1 MEELIYNKIKNLY
14 YVSMTNQHGGIHH
27 MTKKTIVDVIKYTL
41 PVKSRVAL
49 VIAFTLSLLSAA
61 IGLISPLIVKE
72 FVDQFS
78 NQVLDWTLIALVV
91 GLLITDSVSSTVAS
105 SIIKFTE
112 QKVVYLLREILWSK
126 ILKLPVS
133 YFQKNKS
140 ESLVSRLTEDATLI
154 SSILTKDLIDFV
166 MAIIS
171 VIGAIIVL
179 MFTDFWLTILVI
191 VLVPLTFVLVIPLFK
206 RIELIHY
213 TRQEKLSEVTVFSSQ
228 ILRNFKI
235 VKAYG
240 REEDEQ
246 AKGKNFFSSMYQL
259 SIKEAIIDSVI
270 YPLLSVIGFVIV
282 VIVVGFGFWRLGSGD
297 LTMGT
302 LVAFV
307 LYLFQ
312 VIVHVA
318 GIGMNIGSYHEAK
331 GSLKQ
336 VFGILMEKEE
346 ESKTAKDSKM
356 EFPFNEIKLENVH
369 FSYDKKEN
377 VIANLSLH
385 VCRGEV
391 LALIGESGAGKST
404 IINLLER
411 FYEPDSGN
419 MLIDNISYKN
429 IPPQIWRKGFSLVS
443 QDTSLFDGTI
453 KDNIKYANPNA
464 TDDEVIFAA
473 KQASAHEFIMKL
485 EEGYDSD
492 IGDYGSYLSGG
503 QKQRIAIARA
513 FLRKSSFVLLDEY
526 TSNVDSD
533 TEQELIKAVSQLRGD
548 MGFIIIAHRLSTV
561 KGADKIAVMKDGQ
574 LEDIGTHEELIK
586 RNDYYVRVI
595 REQMDRG

>member
-1 MEELIYNKIKNLY
+1 MFNR
-14 YVSMTNQHGGIHH
+14 
-27 MTKKTIVDVIKYTL
+27 KTLEVIKYTL
-41 PVKSRVAL
+41 PVKSRIAL
-49 VIAFTLSLLSAA
+49 VIAFILSLLSTA
-61 IGLISPLIVKE
+61 ISLYSPLVVKD
-72 FVDQFS
+72 FIDQFT
-78 NQVLDWTLIALVV
+78 NQVIDWKLVFFV
-91 GLLITDSVSSTVAS
+91 GGLLFIDSISSTVSA
-105 SIIKFTE
+105 SIIRFTE
-112 QKVVYLLREILWSK
+112 EKVVYLLREILWGK

-140 ESLVSRLTEDATLI
+140 ESLVSRLTDDATLI

-166 MAIIS
+166 MAAIS

-179 MFTDFWLTILVI
+179 ITIDFWLTLLVL
-191 VLVPLTFVLVIPLFK
+191 VLVPLTFLFVIPLFK
-206 RIELIHY
+206 RIEHINY
-213 TRQEKLSEVTVFSSQ
+213 SRQEKLSEVTVFSSQ

-240 REEDEQ
+240 REVDEQ
-246 AKGKNFFSSMYQL
+246 AKGKKFFSNMYQL

-270 YPLLSVIGFVIV
+270 YPILSVTGFVIIA
-282 VIVVGFGFWRLGSGD
+282 IVVGFGFWRLGAED
-297 LTMGT
+297 LTMGS

-318 GIGMNIGSYHEAK
+318 GIGMNVSSYFEAK
-331 GSLKQ
+331 GSLKKL
-336 VFGILMEKEE
+336 FGILGEDEEKVAECDQE
-346 ESKTAKDSKM
+346 LSL
-356 EFPFNEIKLENVH
+356 PFHHIKLENVH
-369 FSYDKKEN
+369 FSYNQKED
-377 VIANLSLH
+377 VIRNLSLDIH
-385 VCRGEV
+385 RGEV

-411 FYEPDSGN
+411 FCEPDSGD
-419 MLIDNISYKN
+419 MLIDHVSYQHISPKT
-429 IPPQIWRKGFSLVS
+429 WRKGFSLVS

-453 KDNIKYANPNA
+453 KENIRYANPKA
-464 TDDEVIFAA
+464 TDEQVIFAA
-473 KQASAHEFIMKL
+473 KQASAHDFIMKL
-485 EEGYDSD
+485 DEGYDSD
-492 IGDYGSYLSGG
+492 IGEYGNFLSGG

-548 MGFIIIAHRLSTV
+548 MGFVIIAHRLSTV
-561 KGADKIAVMKDGQ
+561 KGADKIAVIKNGE
-574 LEDIGTHEELIK
+574 LEDIGTHEELMM

-595 REQMDRG
+595 KEQTNKGNDHSEEMEE